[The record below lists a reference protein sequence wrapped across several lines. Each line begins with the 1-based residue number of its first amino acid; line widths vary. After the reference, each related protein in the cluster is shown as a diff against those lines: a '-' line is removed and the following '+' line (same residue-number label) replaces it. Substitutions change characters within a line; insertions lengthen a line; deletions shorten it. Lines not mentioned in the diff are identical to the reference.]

1 MDKGTRNKF
10 IAFVQEYVQEERIE
24 KFHQV
29 LQERTKYIT
38 VVLEDIIQSQN
49 ASAVIRSC
57 DCFGIQDA
65 HIIENEYDYTINPL
79 VLKGANQWVNIHK
92 YNQKENNTLDCLNML
107 KTKGYRI
114 VATSPHTNE
123 VNLDELDISKGKI
136 ALVMGNEREGI
147 SDIVKDH
154 ADEFVKI
161 PMVGFSESFNISV
174 STAIC
179 LNQITTQLRKS
190 DLDYNLTEDEKEE
203 LFADWCLKSTH
214 IPHKTEHE
222 FYRRNPELA
231 PKKFNAHE

>member
-1 MDKGTRNKF
+1 MNKATRDKLITF
-10 IAFVQEYVQEERIE
+10 LEAYVQEERRN
-24 KFHQV
+24 KFHKV
-29 LQERTKYIT
+29 LQKRTKYIT

-57 DCFGIQDA
+57 DCFGIQDT
-65 HIIENEYDYTINPL
+65 HIIENEYNYTINPL

-114 VATSPHTNE
+114 VATSPHTND
-123 VNLDELDISKGKI
+123 VDLDELDISKGKI

>member
-92 YNQKENNTLDCLNML
+92 YNTQENNTLECLNKL
-107 KTKGYRI
+107 KTNGYRI
-114 VATSPHTNE
+114 IATSPHAND
-123 VNLDELDISKGKI
+123 VNLDELDITKGKI
-136 ALVMGNEREGI
+136 ALIMGNERGGI
-147 SDIVKDH
+147 SEIVKKH

-190 DLDYNLTEDEKEE
+190 NVNYHLTKDEKEE
-203 LFADWCLKSTH
+203 LLADWCLKSTH
-214 IPHKTEHE
+214 VPHKTEYE

>member
-1 MDKGTRNKF
+1 MDKATRNKF

-24 KFHQV
+24 KFHKV

-38 VVLEDIIQSQN
+38 IVLENIIQSQN

-57 DCFGIQDA
+57 DCFGIQDT
-65 HIIENEYDYTINPL
+65 HIIENEYNYTINPL

-92 YNQKENNTLDCLNML
+92 YNKKENNTLDCLNNL
-107 KTKGYRI
+107 KAKGYRI
-114 VATSPHTNE
+114 VATSPHINN
-123 VNLDELDISKGKI
+123 VDLDELDIGKGKT

-147 SDIVKDH
+147 SDIVKEH

-179 LNQITTQLRKS
+179 LNQITTLLRKS
-190 DLDYNLTEDEKEE
+190 DINYHLTEDEKEE
-203 LFADWCLKSTH
+203 LLADWCLKSTH
-214 IPHKTEHE
+214 IPHKTEYE
-222 FYRRNPELA
+222 FYKRHPELA
-231 PKKFNAHE
+231 TGKFNAHE